1 MTIEDKN
8 IDNIVDL
15 LDQDYD
21 LTDRQLAEI
30 LQDDEA
36 KHLAK
41 DALAIKA
48 CLRESSDPVDI
59 DAEWSNLRQRME
71 TTDED
76 ETTASGGNFI
86 EMLD

>member
-21 LTDRQLAEI
+21 LTDQQLAEI
-30 LQDDEA
+30 LQNDEA
-36 KHLAK
+36 KHLSK

-59 DAEWSNLRQRME
+59 DA
-71 TTDED
+71 
-76 ETTASGGNFI
+76 
-86 EMLD
+86 